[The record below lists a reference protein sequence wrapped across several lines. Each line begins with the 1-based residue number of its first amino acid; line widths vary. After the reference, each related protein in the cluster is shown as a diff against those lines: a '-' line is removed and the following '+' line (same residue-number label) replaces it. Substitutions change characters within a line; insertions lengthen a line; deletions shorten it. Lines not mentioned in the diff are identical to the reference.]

1 MKKARP
7 YMVSTDRQRA
17 AVVERLYELPM
28 PFYVTVQQAGKKRS
42 IAQNS
47 LLWLWNSQIQ
57 KHMAEHYGQHA
68 SAEEWHEVLVE
79 KLCPVEQRVV
89 KTPDGEKHII
99 GRART
104 SRMNVSEMTEYLS
117 MLEMYCAETLN
128 LQLPRPEDLYWSAIM
143 EQSNAA

>member
-1 MKKARP
+1 MKTPP

-28 PFYVTVQQAGKKRS
+28 PFYVTAQPVGNKRS
-42 IAQNS
+42 LAQNS
-47 LLWLWNSQIQ
+47 LLWLWNNRIQ

-68 SAEEWHEVLVE
+68 SAADWHEVLVE

-104 SRMNVSEMTEYLS
+104 SDMNVSEMSEYLNT
-117 MLEMYCAETLN
+117 LEMYCAETLN
-128 LQLPRPEDLYWSAIM
+128 IRLPRPDDLYWQAIM
-143 EQSNAA
+143 EQSHAA